1 MDTAKP
7 RLKKEYLYEG
17 HLTLYAD
24 DFKKFHIWEEVIQ
37 ALGVSE
43 ASEVTVTICGVKSKG
58 DKNG

>member
-1 MDTAKP
+1 MDTAK
-7 RLKKEYLYEG
+7 YEG

-58 DKNG
+58 DKNE